1 MIPALHSRSVS
12 ELREVDG
19 GGLEAGFSSTKK
31 QILLT
36 LKREGSVSLADLSR
50 ELGVSKM
57 ATWKHLVALETKGL
71 VERSSRRG
79 GRGRPRAFFAL
90 TDRSSSLFPE
100 AYTQMTMSAL
110 RFIEEKLGRDG
121 VVRLLKQ
128 RAQEVLDSNR
138 ERMPDAKLKDRVV
151 ELVKIRDEGGY
162 MAEMGHTGKN
172 VVEMLEHNCPIMAVA
187 DEYPEACRVERELF
201 QKLLHAD
208 VETSHRVV
216 AGDPMCRFLIRAREN
231 ARV

>member
-1 MIPALHSRSVS
+1 MS
-12 ELREVDG
+12 EPSEVDV

-36 LKREGSVSLADLSR
+36 LKREGSVSLADLSS

-57 ATWKHLVALETKGL
+57 ATWKHLATLETKGL

-100 AYTQMTMSAL
+100 AYTHMTMSAL

-121 VVRLLKQ
+121 VVRLL
-128 RAQEVLDSNR
+128 RR
-138 ERMPDAKLKDRVV
+138 E
-151 ELVKIRDEGGY
+151 
-162 MAEMGHTGKN
+162 AEIVCGSA
-172 VVEMLEHNCPIMAVA
+172 P
-187 DEYPEACRVERELF
+187 
-201 QKLLHAD
+201 
-208 VETSHRVV
+208 
-216 AGDPMCRFLIRAREN
+216 
-231 ARV
+231 